1 MKTASFFTFTG
12 EGRVSIAR
20 YAPRATPAGFR
31 VFASLAPGPWF
42 NKVGGDEYKRRFA
55 TEIIG
60 RLDPAETWDR
70 LHQLVAPG
78 VEPVLLC
85 WEKPPWTEENF
96 CHRRIV
102 AEWFG
107 EKLGFT
113 IDEMPLPAPP
123 PKRAQ
128 AAAPLFRR

>member
-1 MKTASFFTFTG
+1 MKTASFFTFAG

-31 VFASLAPGPWF
+31 VFAALAPGPWF
-42 NKVGGDEYKRRFA
+42 NKVGGDEYRRRFA
-55 TEIIG
+55 AEIIG

-85 WEKPPWTEENF
+85 WEKPPWTEDNF

-102 AEWFG
+102 ADWLG

-113 IDEMPLPAPP
+113 IEELAPPAPAP
-123 PKRAQ
+123 RAATRQ
-128 AAAPLFRR
+128 PPLFRR